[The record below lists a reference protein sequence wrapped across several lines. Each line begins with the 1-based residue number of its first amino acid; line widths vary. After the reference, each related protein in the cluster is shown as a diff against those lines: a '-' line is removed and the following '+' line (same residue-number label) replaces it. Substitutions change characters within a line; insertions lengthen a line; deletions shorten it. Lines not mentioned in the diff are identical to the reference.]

1 MLSCRYAL
9 RAADAPKPRRR
20 RHLAGPGCRWFT
32 RTYTDGD
39 DEFVSHG
46 LRFLA
51 QSCAKALMPGVPQDR
66 RDNVPGIRSVSDG

>member
-1 MLSCRYAL
+1 MSIFSQQEKQIVDDSGITGCSHAATRGELPTLPNLGGGVIL
-9 RAADAPKPRRR
+9 RAR
-20 RHLAGPGCRWFT
+20 GCRWFT

-51 QSCAKALMPGVPQDR
+51 
-66 RDNVPGIRSVSDG
+66 

>member
-1 MLSCRYAL
+1 MLSCRCAR
-9 RAADAPKPRRR
+9 RAADAPKPRSGVILRAR
-20 RHLAGPGCRWFT
+20 GCRWFT

-66 RDNVPGIRSVSDG
+66 RDNVPGIRSASEG